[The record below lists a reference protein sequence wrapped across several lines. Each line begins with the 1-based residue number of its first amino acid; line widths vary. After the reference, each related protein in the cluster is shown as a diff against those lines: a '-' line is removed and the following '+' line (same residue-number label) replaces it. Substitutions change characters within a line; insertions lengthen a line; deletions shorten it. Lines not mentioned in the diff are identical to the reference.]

1 MLDTAVEKVI
11 AEIERL
17 SSEQQKE
24 VFKHLEK
31 KVNGKRLAG
40 ASLTPGTVDT
50 VRLPIKPRTVA
61 TNLPIKDRSKEKAW
75 IERHRDEYAGQW
87 IALDGDRLLGH
98 GKSFKDVA
106 KSADDAGVPDALIFI
121 VEEPDKAQRPD
132 FTPRV
137 IGKAPPP
144 RDRSKE
150 YEWLERH
157 RKEYSHQWVALD
169 GDRLVSSNPNC
180 RLVIDEARQQ
190 GVPDALIVYV
200 EPPDARPLI
209 VW

>member
-1 MLDTAVEKVI
+1 MSDTAVEKVI

-24 VFKHLEK
+24 VLEHLEK
-31 KVNGKRLAG
+31 KVNGKHQSGVSITTETVG
-40 ASLTPGTVDT
+40 ATH
-50 VRLPIKPRTVA
+50 LPIKPRIVA

-75 IERHRDEYAGQW
+75 LERHRDEYTGQW
-87 IALDGDRLLGH
+87 VALDGDRLLGH
-98 GKSFKDVA
+98 GKRFKDMA
-106 KSADDAGVPDALIFI
+106 KAADDAGVSDALIFI
-121 VEEPDKAQRPD
+121 VEGDDKAQRPD
-132 FTPRV
+132 FTPRI

-169 GDRLVSSNPNC
+169 GDRLVSSNADC

-209 VW
+209 IW